1 MAKSCLPVKGA
12 KACVKVDPDVLKDV
26 SDRSWHMHQG
36 YPATTVGSGKE
47 AYKLYLHRLV
57 AKAEPGAIIDHAN
70 GDKLDARR
78 ENLRVATKSQNS
90 ANVGK
95 LSTNKSGLKGVSKKG
110 EKYRAFIHKGGRTK
124 YLGSFDD
131 PKEAACKYD
140 KEAKKLFGD
149 FAKLNGLKCPR

>member
-1 MAKSCLPVKGA
+1 
-12 KACVKVDPDVLKDV
+12 
-26 SDRSWHMHQG
+26 MHQG
-36 YPATTVGSGKE
+36 YPATTVGTGKK

-57 AKAEPGAIIDHAN
+57 AEAKPGTIIDHAN

-78 ENLRVATKSQNS
+78 ENLRVATKAQNS

-95 LSTNKSGLKGVSKKG
+95 LSTNRSGLKGVSKRGRKF
-110 EKYRAFIHKGGRTK
+110 RAFIHKDGETK

-131 PKEAACKYD
+131 PKKAACKYD

-149 FAKLNGLKCPR
+149 FAKLNGLKCS